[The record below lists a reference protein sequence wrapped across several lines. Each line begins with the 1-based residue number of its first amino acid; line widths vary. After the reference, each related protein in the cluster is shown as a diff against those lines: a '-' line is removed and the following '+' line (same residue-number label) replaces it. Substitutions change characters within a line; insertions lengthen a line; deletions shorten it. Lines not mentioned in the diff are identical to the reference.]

1 MTIVDIIAWIIM
13 GALVGWIAS
22 MIMRTNAEQGGV
34 ANIVVGIIG
43 AFVGGLIMRLF
54 DSGGASATNAFSWR
68 SFFVALLG
76 SIVVLFIYKSIA
88 RRSSV

>member
-1 MTIVDIIAWIIM
+1 MTLVDIIAWIIM

-22 MIMRTNAEQGGV
+22 MIMKTNAEQGGV

-43 AFVGGLIMRLF
+43 AFVGGLLMQLF
-54 DSGGASATNAFSWR
+54 GTAGASATNAFSWR
-68 SFFVALLG
+68 SFWVALLG
-76 SIVVLFIYKSIA
+76 SIVVLFIYKSVA

>member
-1 MTIVDIIAWIIM
+1 MTLVDIIAWIIM

-43 AFVGGLIMRLF
+43 AFVGGFIMQLF
-54 DSGGASATNAFSWR
+54 DSSGASATNAFSWR
-68 SFFVALLG
+68 SFFVALIG
-76 SIVVLFIYKSIA
+76 AIVVLFIYKSVA

>member
-1 MTIVDIIAWIIM
+1 MTLVDIIAWIIM

-22 MIMRTNAEQGGV
+22 KIMNTDAEQGGV

-43 AFVGGLIMRLF
+43 AFVGGWVMHIF
-54 DSGGASATNAFSWR
+54 DKTGASAANAFSWR

-76 SIVVLFIYKSIA
+76 AVIVLFIYKAVS
-88 RRSSV
+88 RRA

>member
-1 MTIVDIIAWIIM
+1 MTLVDIIAWIIM

-22 MIMRTNAEQGGV
+22 KIMNTDAEQGGV

-43 AFVGGLIMRLF
+43 AFVGGWVMHIF
-54 DSGGASATNAFSWR
+54 DKTGASATNAFSWR

-76 SIVVLFIYKSIA
+76 AVIVLFIYKAVS
-88 RRSSV
+88 RRA